1 MVNNWISFAESK
13 LMVMKSNTLNKHT
26 KPVSGNIFL
35 LISPKGATILILG
48 LASLNRLS
56 KLITVEVDTITKLN
70 FVLTEALKFSTVKL
84 NFL

>member
-1 MVNNWISFAESK
+1 MVNNWISFAKSI
-13 LMVMKSNTLNKHT
+13 LMVMKSNILNKHT

-56 KLITVEVDTITKLN
+56 KLITVEVDTITRLN
-70 FVLTEALKFSTVKL
+70 FV
-84 NFL
+84 